1 MGVSLRFRCIVMQI
15 SRDGRRSQGWASED
29 GQGIGSGDG
38 QGSRICSRWCEKQT
52 SELDW
57 LGELW
62 NIGTSDT
69 QSVRIAKLGKRK
81 KREWKNPRKL
91 SNSTH
96 LNTSQRN
103 ADADAD
109 ADAGADGQR
118 NATQRAKLRGGTAAG
133 ELVSLALLFPFRRY
147 KSNAA
152 TRLRVVLA
160 C

>member
-62 NIGTSDT
+62 NI
-69 QSVRIAKLGKRK
+69 
-81 KREWKNPRKL
+81 
-91 SNSTH
+91 
-96 LNTSQRN
+96 
-103 ADADAD
+103 
-109 ADAGADGQR
+109 
-118 NATQRAKLRGGTAAG
+118 
-133 ELVSLALLFPFRRY
+133 
-147 KSNAA
+147 
-152 TRLRVVLA
+152 
-160 C
+160 